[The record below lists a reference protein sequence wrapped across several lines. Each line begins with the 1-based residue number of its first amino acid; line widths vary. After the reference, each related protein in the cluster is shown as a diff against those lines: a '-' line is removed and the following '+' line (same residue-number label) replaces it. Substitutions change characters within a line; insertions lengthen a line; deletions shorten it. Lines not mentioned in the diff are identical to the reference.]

1 MSIQETTP
9 TQTAGAPRADR
20 SPSSDELRAELL
32 RRRLA
37 GRRGPRGGAPRPEG
51 TAPAAGIPRADRS
64 APLPLSAG
72 QQQMWFLSRLAPD
85 SAEYLV
91 PMVLRLRGTLDP
103 AALAVAWQ
111 TVTDRHEILRTRYA
125 LAGVDPVQLVD
136 PPAPVPLPLDDLTGE
151 PAAERETLAAAL
163 VERELTTPFDL
174 AAQWPSRAR
183 LIRIADDEH
192 LFAVVFHHIACDAWS
207 TRVFAGEIGTL
218 YTRHTTGDATPLAP
232 LDVQYADYAAWQ
244 REQLSGPLLERHLA
258 HWRERLTGALPVE
271 VPTDRPRPA
280 VRDTT
285 GADVPVTFPEGLAG
299 KVRELAAAR
308 GTTPFAVLLTAF
320 QVLMARYTGQTDVSV
335 GTVVSGRVRPELQ
348 QLIGY
353 GINTLVMR
361 GSWAD
366 DPGFGELLART
377 RTAVLD
383 AFDHQAVPFA
393 RLVDELQPE
402 RDMSRTPLHQV
413 AFTMHEQRLDALTLP
428 GLTVERYA
436 RQDRVAK
443 YELTLQIEEGADGSL
458 GGALNYATAL
468 FDRATVERMAGH
480 LVNLLDAATADPALP
495 VSRLRLLGDAELAVA
510 TGSLSGHRP
519 GAPVD
524 RCVHQVFEERAAAT
538 PDAIAVT
545 AGSAH
550 LTYRELNERANR
562 IAHQLRAMGAGP
574 EQLVGLCL
582 ERGPELMPALL
593 GILKSGAGYL
603 PLDPANPADRL
614 AYVMADAGARI
625 VIGQERTA
633 PALADARDVEP
644 LFVDRDAHLIAARPA
659 INPEPLAGP
668 DATIYVIYTSGSTGR
683 PKGVVLEHGN
693 VLRLLTTAHEHY
705 DFTADDVWTMFHS
718 YAFDVSVFEMWGA
731 LLHGGRLVVVGQ
743 DVTRSPSDFLD
754 LLVTERVTVLSQTP
768 TAFRSLIAAAGSGDP
783 RIGEL
788 SLRAVVF
795 AGEKLEVP
803 ELRPW
808 LDRVGPEGPALV
820 NMYGITETTVHTTYY
835 LIGEADF
842 EPFAGNRVGH
852 PLSDLSVYLLDASGN
867 PAPIGVPGEIHVG
880 GPGVARGY
888 LGRPELTAERFVP
901 DPFGPPGARLYR
913 SGDAARRLPDGSLE
927 FIGRIDNQ
935 VKIRGYRVELG
946 EIAHALLEHPGVG
959 EAVVQVRAD
968 SGEKQLVGYLVEQAP
983 GSLPEPGDLRTLLRR
998 TLPEYMLP
1006 AAFVALD
1013 RIPLTVNG
1021 KLDHRALPAPDT
1033 TSLRGTG
1040 AYVAPRTPVEERVA
1054 AVWTEVLG
1062 VDRVGV
1068 EDSFFDLGGD
1078 SIRAIALV
1086 GALREA
1092 GYDVSVRDVFD
1103 FRTVAQL
1110 CESITGKPALAAGP
1124 QTVEPFALID
1134 AADRAAVPAGV
1145 TDAYPLSQM
1154 QLGMVVEMLADTS
1167 RNLYHNVST
1176 FKIRDER
1183 PFDPAAFHEAGRIV
1197 TARHEVLRT
1206 SIALTGYSRPMQLVH
1221 AEAEMPL
1228 GRQDLGGLDAAEVDR
1243 ALRAFTAEERTRVFD
1258 LAVPGL
1264 MRFYAHLTGDG
1275 TGWWISVTECHP
1287 ILEGWGHHS
1296 LLMELI
1302 EVYQAVR
1309 DGVEPEPFDAP
1320 SVRFADFIA
1329 GELRAVDSAEDRA
1342 YWQSVVTEH
1351 APLRLPEG
1359 WGDSP
1364 ETPRETVQA
1373 AIVWTDLEQGLR
1385 SLAARAGTSLKSVMV
1400 AAHLAVMSRLTP
1412 EEAFHTG
1419 LVCDARPELLGADRV
1434 LGMYLNTLPFAHDG
1448 SARTW
1453 KELVR
1458 QVFAREVGLW
1468 GHRRY
1473 PMAAIQREWG
1483 GSRRLLDV
1491 YFNYQDFRQVDAGLV
1506 DHEGGID
1513 DSPSEF
1519 PLTVSSRVGH
1529 IIVTCE
1535 SHSVNQANAERLVAM
1550 YRKVL
1555 EAMAAD
1561 PDGDAT
1567 IDLLSEEERGHLL
1580 TGVND
1585 TTVARGPAT
1594 AYDLFAERAERA
1606 PDAVALLWGGREYS
1620 YGWLLGHAE
1629 RYARRLRALGAGPE
1643 SVVGLLLDRTPELV
1657 AAMLGTWR
1665 TGASYVPLDPAFPA
1679 DRIGYVLSDAGAGPV
1694 VTEPALAAVLDGV
1707 HAGPRL
1713 LTGANAN
1720 DAAVDGAPATEPVR
1734 AESGHL
1740 AYTLYTS
1747 GSTGRPKGV
1756 GIAHAALANLL
1767 LAMAEQ
1773 LGSTGAD
1780 TWLSLT
1786 SVSFDISGL
1795 ELFLPLATG
1804 GRLVLA
1810 DSLDTKD
1817 GSALARLVERHGITH
1832 VQATPSGW
1840 NLLLRSGFERSAV
1853 TALTGGEALP
1863 AELAGELRSRVDRL
1877 VNVYGPT
1884 ETTIWSTSWE
1894 VPEDTSRISIGRPIA
1909 NNTVYVLDARLRP
1922 VPAGVPGEL
1931 YIGGDG
1937 LARGYR
1943 NLPARTAE
1951 FFGPDPFSAVPGARM
1966 YRTGDIVRMRADG
1979 TLLYIGRA
1987 DNQVKIRGVRIEPGE
2002 IEAALTT
2009 LPGVAHTAVTVRED
2023 TPGDKRLIA
2032 YVVPA
2037 AGENVQP
2044 GGLRERLAGLL
2055 PEAMLPSGYV
2065 VLDALPLNAAGKID
2079 RKALPAPESDAMTA
2093 GDYTAPR
2100 TPAEERMA
2108 AVWAEVLGADRVGV
2122 LDAFFDLGGD
2132 SLRAVNLVGALR
2144 AAGYDIAVRDVF
2156 ERRTVAGL
2164 TEAAASRPALTDGIT
2179 AVAPFALLGADDRER
2194 VPAGVADAY
2203 PASQLQLGMLVEML
2217 ADTGGSTYHQCVSI
2231 RVTDDKP
2238 FDESALRAAV
2248 ADVTARHDVLRTS
2261 FDLTGFS
2268 QPMQLVHETV
2278 GIPVGVHDL
2287 RGQDEAGREAALT
2300 AFLAAERA
2308 DGFDP
2313 ARAPLL
2319 RVAVHLESDAAWRVT
2334 FSQPHAITQ
2343 GWGQFALV
2351 TELVDRYREIRDGQ
2365 ADASAYQ
2372 APPIRYADFVAGE
2385 LASLSEGV
2393 DSAYWK
2399 GVTHGYAPLRIPA
2412 GWGES
2417 GERRTHVVPV
2427 DLTDLEEPLRAFA
2440 SRSRVSVKS
2449 VLLAAHLKV
2458 MSQLTE
2464 EEAFHTGLVV
2474 DARPEVLGSDRVLG
2488 MYLNTL
2494 PFAYDRS
2501 ARTWDE
2507 LVQRV
2512 FAREVGLWGHRR
2524 YPMAAIQR
2532 EAPGAQRQIDV
2543 LFNYHDLRL
2552 FDSDRIDAG
2561 SSVGETTT
2569 EFGLTVATGGR
2580 GLNLTADSRFLSRAN
2595 GERLARMY
2603 RAVLAAMAASPDG
2616 DPRLT
2621 YLGEAEEERLRSF
2634 TETGREPAWVAV
2646 EEELDRYAAQDPG
2659 RTALTADDV
2668 ELSYAEVVAESNRLA
2683 HHLRT
2688 LGVGPDTVVA
2698 IHARRSPATVL
2709 AALAVLKAGGAWL
2722 PLDPALPAER
2732 LAYMAQDAN
2741 AAVLLTEP
2749 ALDGLDMTAVR
2760 LNRPATWAH
2769 HPATTPAPVADPD
2782 HLAYVIYTSGSTGK
2796 PKGVQVTRRGMANH
2810 LLAKVEDLQLT
2821 GADSV
2826 VQNASMSFD
2835 ISVWQMLVAFVVG
2848 GRVRVVDETAAV
2860 DPAALFGRTADER
2873 ITILEVVPSLLR
2885 AALDAWDAGLIA
2897 LALPDLRRMVVTGEA
2912 LPPDLCRRWFARFPD
2927 IPMVNAYGPTEC
2939 SDDITHAVVRAGD
2952 PVGEA
2957 RVTIGRPVRN
2967 TRLYILDA
2975 AMAPV
2980 PVGVPGEL
2988 YAGGTGVSR
2997 GYGGR
3002 QALTAERFLPDPFGP
3017 AGSRLYRTGD
3027 VAAWNEDGSVEFLGR
3042 VDHQVKVRGVRIE
3055 LGEIEAALTALDT
3068 VADAAV
3074 AVLPGPLGHD
3084 QLIGYV
3090 VTADGTAPDPATL
3103 RESLAQVLPEAM
3115 IPAGYVTL
3123 PALPLT
3129 PNGKV
3134 DRKALPEP
3142 AEWSAGGDRP
3152 YTEPATDTERRIAAI
3167 WSQTLGIARIGRE
3180 DGFFRLGGDSILVIR
3195 VIAAGRRAGLE
3206 ISLFLL
3212 YQHDTLAA
3220 LAAAVDAAAVTAAAE
3235 AARAETLSRPAP
3247 EQVGGGRKFDPEAVR
3262 EALAASGVP
3271 GASLAVI
3278 EGGELVALES
3288 IGTLAADS
3296 DEPVTPD
3303 TLFQTGS
3310 WGKHVT
3316 AFTVLRL
3323 VDQGVLDLDAD
3334 ADTYLRDWRLPAGER
3349 PVTVRHLLSHLGGLA
3364 ETPRHGVRRGQPVPQ
3379 LADLLRA
3386 GVRRERP
3393 AGERFHKSNAH
3404 YSVLE
3409 RLLTDVTGESFE
3421 ALTRRL
3427 VFDPLGM
3434 TGSSFDQS
3442 FPEHAGRPV
3451 ALGHDEH
3458 GRTLEGGWL
3467 IQPELAA
3474 AGLWSTAADM
3484 ARFELE
3490 LRRSYLGRP
3499 LALLSKESAREL
3511 LTPHSDSFYGL
3522 GAIVDAGGAE
3532 VEYGHGGSPGGYQ
3545 AVSMNRLHHG
3555 SGAVVLTNGEFSE
3568 LVLKAVGIDR

>member
-1 MSIQETTP
+1 MTIQETTP
-9 TQTAGAPRADR
+9 AQQAGAPRADR
-20 SPSSDELRAELL
+20 PASPEELRAELL
-32 RRRLA
+32 RSRLA
-37 GRRGPRGGAPRPEG
+37 GRRGPRGGPAGPP
-51 TAPAAGIPRADRS
+51 APAPTSIPRADRA
-64 APLPLSAG
+64 APLLLSAG
-72 QQQMWFLSRLAPD
+72 QQQMWFLNRLEPD

-91 PMVLRLRGTLDP
+91 PMVLRLRGALDT
-103 AALAVAWQ
+103 AALAAAWQ
-111 TVTDRHEILRTRYA
+111 AVTDRHEILRTRYG
-125 LAGVDPVQLVD
+125 LSGVEPVQLVD
-136 PPAPVPLPLDDLTGE
+136 APAPVALPLEDLSGE
-151 PAAERETLAAAL
+151 PRDGREALAAEL
-163 VERELTTPFDL
+163 VERELATPFDL
-174 AAQWPSRAR
+174 AAQWPARAG
-183 LIRIADDEH
+183 LIRLAEDEH
-192 LFAVVFHHIACDAWS
+192 ILAVTFHHIACDAWS
-207 TRVFAGEIGTL
+207 TRIFAGELSTL
-218 YTRHTTGDATPLAP
+218 YTRRAAGDTTPLPP
-232 LDVQYADYAAWQ
+232 LEIQYADYAAWQ
-244 REQLSGPLLERHLA
+244 RRQLPGPLLERHLA
-258 HWRERLTGALPVE
+258 HWRERLAGALPVE
-271 VPTDRPRPA
+271 LPTDRPRPV
-280 VRDTT
+280 VRDTA
-285 GADVPVTFPEGLAG
+285 GADVPVTFPDGLAG
-299 KVRELAAAR
+299 RIRALAVAH

-320 QVLMARYTGQTDVSV
+320 QVLVARYTGQNDVSV

-366 DPGFGELLART
+366 DPGFGELLTRT
-377 RTAVLD
+377 RTAMLD
-383 AFDHQAVPFA
+383 AFDHQEVPFA

-413 AFTMHEQRLDALTLP
+413 AFTLHEQRLDAFALP
-428 GLTVERYA
+428 GLTVEQYA
-436 RQDRVAK
+436 RRDRVAK
-443 YELTLQIEEGADGSL
+443 YELTLQIEEGPDGSL
-458 GGALNYATAL
+458 GGALNHATAL
-468 FDRATVERMAGH
+468 FDRATAERMAGH
-480 LVNLLDAATADPALP
+480 LTRLLEAATADPALP
-495 VSRLRLLGDAELAVA
+495 VSRLRILGDAELAVA
-510 TGSLSGHRP
+510 TGSLSGSRA

-524 RCVHQVFEERAAAT
+524 RCVHQAFEEQAAAT
-538 PDAIAVT
+538 PDAVAVT
-545 AGSAH
+545 SGTSH

-562 IAHQLRAMGAGP
+562 VAHQLRAMGAGP

-582 ERGPELMPALL
+582 ERDAELLPALL

-614 AYVMADAGARI
+614 AYVTADAGARI
-625 VIGQERTA
+625 VVGSERTA
-633 PALADARDVEP
+633 PALADAHGVET
-644 LFVDRDAHLIAARPA
+644 LLVDRDASLVAARPA
-659 INPEPLAGP
+659 TNPEPLAGP
-668 DATIYVIYTSGSTGR
+668 GSTVYVIYTSGSTGR

-705 DFTADDVWTMFHS
+705 GFTAEDVWTMFHS

-731 LLHGGRLVVVGQ
+731 LLYGGRLVVVGQ
-743 DVTRSPSDFLD
+743 DVTRAPSDFLD
-754 LLVTERVTVLSQTP
+754 LLVAERATVLSQTP

-783 RIGEL
+783 RIDRL

-795 AGEKLEVP
+795 AGEKLEVS

-808 LDRVGPEGPALV
+808 LDRVGPDGPALV
-820 NMYGITETTVHTTYY
+820 NMYGITETTVHTTYHR
-835 LIGEADF
+835 IEEADC
-842 EPFAGNRVGH
+842 EPLAGNRVGH
-852 PLSDLSVYLLDASGN
+852 PLSDLSVYLLDGSGN

-927 FIGRIDNQ
+927 FIGRIDDQ

-959 EAVVQVRAD
+959 EAVVRVRTD

-983 GSLPEPGDLRTLLRR
+983 GSLPDPGELRTLLRR

-1006 AAFVALD
+1006 AAFVPLD

-1033 TSLRGTG
+1033 TTLRGAR
-1040 AYVAPRTPVEERVA
+1040 AYTAPRTPVEERVA

-1086 GALREA
+1086 GALRAA

-1103 FRTVAQL
+1103 FRTVARL
-1110 CESITGKPALAAGP
+1110 CESITGRPALAPGTE
-1124 QTVEPFALID
+1124 TVEPFALID
-1134 AADRAAVPAGV
+1134 AADRAAVPAGIV
-1145 TDAYPLSQM
+1145 DAYPLSQM

-1176 FKIRDER
+1176 FRIRDEW
-1183 PFDPAAFHEAGRIV
+1183 PFDPEAFAEAGRIV

-1228 GRQDLGGLDAAEVDR
+1228 GRQDLRGLDAAAVDG
-1243 ALRAFTAEERTRVFD
+1243 ALRAFTAEERGRVFD
-1258 LAVPGL
+1258 LAVPSL
-1264 MRFYAHLTGDG
+1264 MRFHAHLTDDD

-1302 EVYQAVR
+1302 EVYRAVR
-1309 DGVEPEPFDAP
+1309 DGLEPEAFDAP
-1320 SVRFADFIA
+1320 AVRFADFVA

-1342 YWQSVVTEH
+1342 YWQEVVTEH
-1351 APLRLPEG
+1351 APLRLPQG

-1364 ETPRETVQA
+1364 GTPRETVQA
-1373 AIVWTDLEQGLR
+1373 GIVWTDLEEGLR
-1385 SLAARAGTSLKSVMV
+1385 ALAARAKTSLKSVMV
-1400 AAHLAVMSRLTP
+1400 AAHLAVMGRLTE

-1434 LGMYLNTLPFAHDG
+1434 LGMYLNTLPFAHDR

-1453 KELVR
+1453 DELVR

-1468 GHRRY
+1468 DHRRY

-1491 YFNYQDFRQVDAGLV
+1491 YFNYQDFRQVDSGLV

-1529 IIVTCE
+1529 IIVTCD
-1535 SHSVNQANAERLVAM
+1535 SHTVNRANAERLVGM
-1550 YRKVL
+1550 YRRVL

-1567 IDLLSEEERGHLL
+1567 VDLLSDEERRLLL
-1580 TGVND
+1580 TGDYD
-1585 TTVARGPAT
+1585 TAVPRGPAT
-1594 AYDLFAERAERA
+1594 AYDLFAERAAAA

-1620 YGWLLGHAE
+1620 YGWLLERSE
-1629 RYARRLRALGAGPE
+1629 RYGRRLHALGTGPE

-1679 DRIGYVLSDAGAGPV
+1679 DRIGYVLADAGAGPV
-1694 VTEPALAAVLDGV
+1694 VTEPAFAAVLDGV
-1707 HAGPRL
+1707 HDGPRL
-1713 LTGANAN
+1713 VHDLPG
-1720 DAAVDGAPATEPVR
+1720 DEHPAATPPVR
-1734 AESGHL
+1734 AEASHL

-1767 LAMAEQ
+1767 LAMAER

-1795 ELFLPLATG
+1795 ELFLPLVTG

-1817 GSALARLVERHGITH
+1817 GAALTRLVERHGISH
-1832 VQATPSGW
+1832 AQATPSGW
-1840 NLLLRSGFERSAV
+1840 NLLLRSGFERSAI

-1863 AELAGELRSRVDRL
+1863 AELAGELRARVGRL

-1884 ETTIWSTSWE
+1884 ETTIWSTSWD
-1894 VPEDTSRISIGRPIA
+1894 VPGDADRISIGRPIA

-1922 VPAGVPGEL
+1922 VPAGVAGQL

-1951 FFGPDPFSAVPGARM
+1951 FFGPDPFSDVPGARM
-1966 YRTGDIVRMRADG
+1966 YRTGDVVRTRPDG

-1987 DNQVKIRGVRIEPGE
+1987 DDQVKIRGVRIEPGE
-2002 IEAALTT
+2002 IEAALMT
-2009 LPGVAHTAVTVRED
+2009 LPGVAHTAVAVRED
-2023 TPGDKRLIA
+2023 TPGDKRLVA

-2037 AGENVQP
+2037 GPEAPEP
-2044 GGLRERLAGLL
+2044 GALRRRLATLL
-2055 PEAMLPSGYV
+2055 PEAMLPSAFV
-2065 VLDALPLNAAGKID
+2065 TLEALPLNTAGKID
-2079 RKALPAPESDAMTA
+2079 RKALPAPEGDALA
-2093 GDYTAPR
+2093 ADDYLAPR

-2108 AVWAEVLGADRVGV
+2108 ALWAEVLGADRVGV
-2122 LDAFFDLGGD
+2122 QDSFFGLGGD

-2144 AAGYDIAVRDVF
+2144 AAGYDLAVRDVF
-2156 ERRTVAGL
+2156 EQRTVAGL
-2164 TEAAASRPALTDGIT
+2164 AEAAAGRPVLTGGIT
-2179 AVAPFALLGADDRER
+2179 AVAPFALIEPDDRQL

-2217 ADTGGSTYHQCVSI
+2217 ADTDGATYHQCVSI
-2231 RVTDDKP
+2231 RVNDDKP
-2238 FDESALRAAV
+2238 FREDALRQAV

-2268 QPMQLVHETV
+2268 QPMQLVHESV
-2278 GIPVGVHDL
+2278 DIPVRVHDL
-2287 RGQDEAGREAALT
+2287 RGRDEAARSAALD

-2343 GWGQFALV
+2343 GWGQFSLV
-2351 TELVDRYREIRDGQ
+2351 TELVDRYREIRDGRGHNTGH
-2365 ADASAYQ
+2365 Q

-2385 LASLSEGV
+2385 LESLSQGV
-2393 DSAYWK
+2393 DSAFWK

-2412 GWGES
+2412 GWGEP
-2417 GERRTHVVPV
+2417 GDRRTHVVPV
-2427 DLTDLEEPLRAFA
+2427 DLADLEEPLRAFA
-2440 SRSRVSVKS
+2440 SRGRVSLKS

-2464 EEAFHTGLVV
+2464 EEAFHTGLVC

-2494 PFAYDRS
+2494 PFAHDRS

-2507 LVQRV
+2507 LVRQV

-2543 LFNYHDLRL
+2543 LFNYHDLRI
-2552 FDSDRIDAG
+2552 FGSDRIDAG
-2561 SSVGETTT
+2561 SSVGQTTT
-2569 EFGLTVATGGR
+2569 EFALTVATGGQ
-2580 GLNLTADSRFLSRAN
+2580 GLHLTAESQVLSRAN

-2603 RAVLAAMAASPDG
+2603 RAVLASMASSPTG

-2621 YLGEAEEERLRSF
+2621 YLGELEEERLRSF
-2634 TETGREPAWVAV
+2634 TETGREPSWVAV
-2646 EEELDRYAAQDPG
+2646 EEELDRYAAEAPG
-2659 RTALTADDV
+2659 RTALTADGV
-2668 ELSYAEVVAESNRLA
+2668 ELSYAEVAAESNRLA
-2683 HHLRT
+2683 HHLRA

-2698 IHARRSPATVL
+2698 LHAHRSPATVL
-2709 AALAVLKAGGAWL
+2709 AVLAVLKAGGAWL

-2732 LAYMAQDAN
+2732 LAYMARDAH
-2741 AAVLLTEP
+2741 AAVLLSDP
-2749 ALDGLDMTAVR
+2749 ALSDPALHGLDLTAVP
-2760 LNRPATWAH
+2760 LDRPETWAH
-2769 HPATTPAPVADPD
+2769 HPATAPAPVADPD
-2782 HLAYVIYTSGSTGK
+2782 HLAYVIYTSGSTGR

-2810 LLAKVEDLQLT
+2810 LLAKVEDLELT

-2835 ISVWQMLVAFVVG
+2835 ISVWQILVAFVVG

-2873 ITILEVVPSLLR
+2873 ITVLEVVPSLLR
-2885 AALDAWDAGLIA
+2885 AALDAWDAGPTTPG
-2897 LALPDLRRMVVTGEA
+2897 LPGLPGLRWMVVTGEA
-2912 LPPDLCRRWFARFPD
+2912 LPPDLCRRWFARFPE

-2952 PVGEA
+2952 PVGGA

-2967 TRLYILDA
+2967 TRLYVLDQ

-3002 QALTAERFLPDPFGP
+3002 PALTAERFLPDPFGP
-3017 AGSRLYRTGD
+3017 DGSRLYRTGD
-3027 VAAWNEDGSVEFLGR
+3027 VAAWNEDGSIEFLGR

-3055 LGEIEAALTALDT
+3055 LGEIEAALTALES
-3068 VADAAV
+3068 VVDAAV
-3074 AVLPGPLGHD
+3074 AVRRGPLGHE

-3090 VTADGTAPDPATL
+3090 VTADGAAPDPATL
-3103 RESLAQVLPEAM
+3103 RERLARTLPEAM

-3123 PALPLT
+3123 PVLPLT

-3142 AEWSAGGDRP
+3142 AEWSAAGDRP
-3152 YTEPATDTERRIAAI
+3152 CTEPATDTERRIAAI

-3195 VIAAGRRAGLE
+3195 VIAAGRRAGLD

-3212 YQHDTLAA
+3212 YKHDTLAA
-3220 LAAAVDAAAVTAAAE
+3220 LAAALDAAAVTAAA
-3235 AARAETLSRPAP
+3235 ARTPLRPAAEP
-3247 EQVGGGRKFDPEAVR
+3247 AFDPRTVR
-3262 EALAASGVP
+3262 EALAADGVP

-3278 EGGELVALES
+3278 EGGELVALEG
-3288 IGTLAADS
+3288 IGTLGADS

-3303 TLFQTGS
+3303 TLFQAGS

-3316 AFTVLRL
+3316 AVAVLRL

-3334 ADTYLRDWRLPAGER
+3334 ADTYLRTWRLPDTER

-3364 ETPRHGVRRGQPVPQ
+3364 ETPRRAVPKGRPVPA
-3379 LADLLRA
+3379 LVELLREGA
-3386 GVRRERP
+3386 VPERP
-3393 AGERFHKSNAH
+3393 AGQEFHKSNAH

-3409 RLLTDVTGESFE
+3409 QLLTDVTGEPFE
-3421 ALTRRL
+3421 ALMRRL
-3427 VFDPLGM
+3427 VLDPLGM

-3442 FPEHAGRPV
+3442 FPDRSGRPV
-3451 ALGHDEH
+3451 ALGHDEE

-3467 IQPELAA
+3467 IHPELAA

-3499 LALLSKESAREL
+3499 LALLSRESARRM
-3511 LTPHSDSFYGL
+3511 LTPHSDGFYGL
-3522 GAIVDAGGAE
+3522 GTIVDAGGAE

-3545 AVSMNRLHHG
+3545 AISMNRLHHG
-3555 SGAVVLTNGEFSE
+3555 SGVVVLTNGEFSE
-3568 LVLKAVGIDR
+3568 RVLKAVGVDR

>member
-9 TQTAGAPRADR
+9 VQQAGARR
-20 SPSSDELRAELL
+20 SAPAASPEELRAELL
-32 RRRLA
+32 RSRLA
-37 GRRGPRGGAPRPEG
+37 GRRGPRGGAGP
-51 TAPAAGIPRADRS
+51 TAPAPSGIPRADRD
-64 APLPLSAG
+64 APLPLSSG
-72 QQQMWFLSRLAPD
+72 QQQMWFLSRLEPD

-91 PMVLRLRGTLDP
+91 PLVLRLRGALDTG
-103 AALAVAWQ
+103 ALAAAWQ
-111 TVTDRHEILRTRYA
+111 TVTDRHEILRTRYG
-125 LAGVDPVQLVD
+125 LSGTLPVQFVD
-136 PPAPVPLPLDDLTGE
+136 APAPVALPLDDLGGE
-151 PAAERETLAAAL
+151 RPDEREALAAAL
-163 VERELTTPFDL
+163 VERELGTPFDL
-174 AAQWPSRAR
+174 AAQWPARAR
-183 LIRIADDEH
+183 LIRLAADEH
-192 LFAVVFHHIACDAWS
+192 VLVVAFHHIACDAWS
-207 TRVFAGEIGTL
+207 TRVFADELSTL
-218 YTRHTTGDATPLAP
+218 YTRRTTGDSTPLAP
-232 LDVQYADYAAWQ
+232 LEVQYADYAAWQ
-244 REQLSGPLLERHLA
+244 RERLTGPALERQLA

-271 VPTDRPRPA
+271 LPTDRPRPA
-280 VRDTT
+280 VRDTA
-285 GADVPVTFPEGLAG
+285 GADVPVAFPEGLARR
-299 KVRELAAAR
+299 VRELAAAHA
-308 GTTPFAVLLTAF
+308 TTPFAVLLTAF
-320 QVLMARYTGQTDVSV
+320 QVLVSRYTGQSDVSV
-335 GTVVSGRVRPELQ
+335 GTVVSGRGRPELQ
-348 QLIGY
+348 NLIGY

-377 RTAVLD
+377 RADVLD
-383 AFDHQAVPFA
+383 AFDHQEVPFA

-413 AFTMHEQRLDALTLP
+413 AFTMHERRLDAFALP
-428 GLTVERYA
+428 GLTVEQYA
-436 RQDRVAK
+436 RRDRVAK
-443 YELTLQIEEGADGSL
+443 YELTLQIEEGPDGSL

-468 FDRATVERMAGH
+468 FDRATAERMAGH
-480 LVNLLDAATADPALP
+480 LLRLLTEATADPSLP

-510 TGSLSGHRP
+510 TGSLSGFRP
-519 GAPVD
+519 GPPVD

-545 AGSAH
+545 AGAAH

-562 IAHQLRAMGAGP
+562 VAHQLRAMGAGP
-574 EQLVGLCL
+574 EHLVGLCL

-625 VIGQERTA
+625 VVASEATA
-633 PALADARDVEP
+633 PALADARDVET
-644 LFVDRDAHLIAARPA
+644 LFLDRDSALIGARAAT
-659 INPEPLAGP
+659 NPEPTGGP
-668 DATIYVIYTSGSTGR
+668 GSTIYVIYTSGSTGR

-693 VLRLLTTAHEHY
+693 VLRLLSTAHEHY
-705 DFTADDVWTMFHS
+705 GFGAGDVWTMFHS

-754 LLVTERVTVLSQTP
+754 LLVSERATVLSQTP
-768 TAFRSLIAAAGSGDP
+768 TAFRSLVAAAGSGDP
-783 RIGEL
+783 RIDEL

-808 LDRVGPEGPALV
+808 LERVGPDGPALV
-820 NMYGITETTVHTTYY
+820 NMYGITETTVHTTYHR
-835 LIGEADF
+835 IEEADF
-842 EPFAGNRVGH
+842 EPLAGNRVGH
-852 PLSDLSVYLLDASGN
+852 PLSDLPVYLLDASGN
-867 PAPIGVPGEIHVG
+867 PAPLGVPGEIHVG

-959 EAVVQVRAD
+959 EAVVQVRTD
-968 SGEKQLVGYLVEQAP
+968 SGEKQLVGYLVAREP
-983 GSLPEPGDLRTLLRR
+983 GGLPEPGELRTLLRR

-1006 AAFVALD
+1006 SAFVSLE

-1033 TSLRGTG
+1033 TTLRGAG
-1040 AYVAPRTPVEERVA
+1040 AFTAPRTPVEERVA

-1068 EDSFFDLGGD
+1068 LDSFFDLGGD

-1086 GALREA
+1086 GALRAA
-1092 GYDVSVRDVFD
+1092 GYDASVRDVFD

-1110 CESITGKPALAAGP
+1110 CESITGRPALAPGTE
-1124 QTVEPFALID
+1124 TVEPFALID

-1154 QLGMVVEMLADTS
+1154 QLGMIVEMLADTS

-1176 FKIRDER
+1176 FRIRDDR
-1183 PFDPAAFHEAGRIV
+1183 PFDGRAFAEAGRIV

-1206 SIALTGYSRPMQLVH
+1206 SIALSGFSRPMQLVH
-1221 AEAEMPL
+1221 AQAEMPL
-1228 GRQDLGGLDAAEVDR
+1228 GSQDLSALDPAAVDA
-1243 ALRAFTAEERTRVFD
+1243 ALRAFTVAERGRVFD
-1258 LAVPGL
+1258 LAVPSL
-1264 MRFYAHLTGDG
+1264 MRFHAHLTGGAD
-1275 TGWWISVTECHP
+1275 GWWISVTECHP

-1302 EVYQAVR
+1302 EVYRAVR
-1309 DGVEPEPFDAP
+1309 DGREPEPFDAP
-1320 SVRFADFIA
+1320 AVRFADFVA
-1329 GELRAVDSAEDRA
+1329 GELRAVDSPEDRG
-1342 YWQSVVTEH
+1342 YWRSVVTEH
-1351 APLRLPEG
+1351 APLRLPQG
-1359 WGDSP
+1359 WGDHP
-1364 ETPRETVQA
+1364 ELPRETVQA
-1373 AIVWTDLEQGLR
+1373 GIVWTDLEEGLR
-1385 SLAARAGTSLKSVMV
+1385 ALAARAKTSLKSVMV
-1400 AAHLAVMSRLTP
+1400 AAHLAVMSRLTD
-1412 EEAFHTG
+1412 EAAFHTG

-1434 LGMYLNTLPFAHDG
+1434 LGMYLNTLPFAHDR

-1453 KELVR
+1453 DELVR

-1468 GHRRY
+1468 DHRRY

-1491 YFNYQDFRQVDAGLV
+1491 YFNYQDFRQVDSGLV

-1529 IIVTCE
+1529 IIVTCD
-1535 SHSVNQANAERLVAM
+1535 SHTVNRQNAERLVAM
-1550 YRKVL
+1550 YRRVL

-1567 IDLLSEEERGHLL
+1567 VDLLPEEERRRLL
-1580 TGVND
+1580 TEVND
-1585 TTVARGPAT
+1585 TRVPREAAT
-1594 AYDLFAERAERA
+1594 AYDLFARRAVA
-1606 PDAVALLWGGREYS
+1606 DPDAVALLWDGGEVS
-1620 YGWLLGHAE
+1620 YGELLARSE
-1629 RYARRLRALGAGPE
+1629 RYARRLHALGAGPE

-1657 AAMLGTWR
+1657 AAMLGAWR

-1679 DRIGYVLSDAGAGPV
+1679 DRIAYVLADAGAGPV
-1694 VTEPALAAVLDGV
+1694 VTRSTYAQVLDGR
-1707 HAGPRL
+1707 HDGPRL
-1713 LTGANAN
+1713 VHDLPWEEPAPT
-1720 DAAVDGAPATEPVR
+1720 AAPVR
-1734 AESGHL
+1734 AEAGHL

-1767 LAMAEQ
+1767 SAMAEQ
-1773 LGSTGAD
+1773 LGSGSAD

-1795 ELFLPLATG
+1795 ELFLPLVTG

-1810 DSLDTKD
+1810 DSLETKD
-1817 GSALARLVERHGITH
+1817 GAALGRLVERYGITH

-1840 NLLLRSGFERSAV
+1840 NLLLRSGFERAAV

-1863 AELAGELRSRVDRL
+1863 VELAAELRSRVDRL

-1894 VPEDTSRISIGRPIA
+1894 VPEGAARISIGRPIA
-1909 NNTVYVLDARLRP
+1909 NNTVYVLDSLLRP
-1922 VPAGVPGEL
+1922 VPAGVAGEL
-1931 YIGGDG
+1931 YIGGSG

-1943 NLPARTAE
+1943 NLPARTASS
-1951 FFGPDPFSAVPGARM
+1951 FVPDPFSTDPGARM
-1966 YRTGDIVRMRADG
+1966 YRTGDVVRMPADG
-1979 TLLYIGRA
+1979 ALLYVGRA
-1987 DNQVKIRGVRIEPGE
+1987 DDQVKIRGVRIEPGE
-2002 IEAALTT
+2002 IEAALMK

-2023 TPGDKRLIA
+2023 TPGDKRLVA
-2032 YVVPA
+2032 YVVTTDAQAPDPGELRRLLA
-2037 AGENVQP
+2037 A
-2044 GGLRERLAGLL
+2044 LL
-2055 PEAMLPSGYV
+2055 PEPMLPSAFVG
-2065 VLDALPLNAAGKID
+2065 LEALPLNAAGKID
-2079 RKALPAPESDAMTA
+2079 RKALPAPEGEALAT
-2093 GDYTAPR
+2093 GDYLAPR
-2100 TPAEERMA
+2100 TPGEERMA
-2108 AVWAEVLGADRVGV
+2108 ALWAEVLGADRVGV
-2122 LDAFFDLGGD
+2122 LDSFFDLGGD

-2144 AAGYDIAVRDVF
+2144 EAGYDIAVRDVF
-2156 ERRTVAGL
+2156 EQRTVAGL
-2164 TEAAASRPALTDGIT
+2164 AEAAAGRPALTGRID
-2179 AVAPFALLGADDRER
+2179 AVAPFALISDGDRAL
-2194 VPAGVADAY
+2194 VPAGVVDAY

-2231 RVTDDKP
+2231 RVNDDLP
-2238 FDESALRAAV
+2238 FDGAALRAAV

-2268 QPMQLVHETV
+2268 QPMQLVHEGV
-2278 GIPVGVHDL
+2278 AVPVRVHDL
-2287 RGQDEAGREAALT
+2287 RGRDAAAQEAALG

-2308 DGFDP
+2308 DAFDP
-2313 ARAPLL
+2313 SRAPLL
-2319 RVAVHLESDAAWRVT
+2319 RVAAHPESDTAWRIT

-2351 TELVDRYREIRDGQ
+2351 TELVERYREIRDGH
-2365 ADASAYQ
+2365 ADAVSHQ
-2372 APPIRYADFVAGE
+2372 APPTRYADFVAGE
-2385 LASLSEGV
+2385 LESLAQGV

-2399 GVTHGYAPLRIPA
+2399 GVTSGWAPLRLPA
-2412 GWGES
+2412 GWGEE
-2417 GERRTHVVPV
+2417 GARRTHVVPV
-2427 DLTDLEEPLRAFA
+2427 DLTDLEQPLRAFA
-2440 SRSRVSVKS
+2440 SRARVSLKS

-2464 EEAFHTGLVV
+2464 EESFHTGLVV

-2494 PFAYDRS
+2494 PFAHDRS
-2501 ARTWDE
+2501 ARTWGE
-2507 LVQRV
+2507 LVRDV
-2512 FAREVGLWGHRR
+2512 FAREVDLWAHRR

-2532 EAPGAQRQIDV
+2532 EAPGSQRQIDV
-2543 LFNYHDLRL
+2543 LFNYHDLRS
-2552 FDSDRIDAG
+2552 FNSDRIDAG

-2569 EFGLTVATGGR
+2569 EFALSVATGGR
-2580 GLNLTADSRFLSRAN
+2580 GLNLTADSRVLGRAD

-2603 RAVLAAMAASPDG
+2603 RAVLASMAASPDA
-2616 DPRLT
+2616 DARRT
-2621 YLGEAEEERLRSF
+2621 YLGEAEEELLRSF
-2634 TETGREPAWVAV
+2634 TETDREPAWVAV
-2646 EEELDRYAAQDPG
+2646 EEELDRFAAEDPR
-2659 RTALTADDV
+2659 RTALVADGV
-2668 ELSYAEVVAESNRLA
+2668 ELSYAEVAAESNRLA
-2683 HHLRT
+2683 HHLRA

-2698 IHARRSPATVL
+2698 VHARRSPATVL
-2709 AALAVLKAGGAWL
+2709 AVLAVLKAGGAWL
-2722 PLDPALPAER
+2722 PLDPTLPAER
-2732 LAYMAQDAN
+2732 LAYMAADADVRVVLGE
-2741 AAVLLTEP
+2741 AVEGFGDAGDGPRLAVV
-2749 ALDGLDMTAVR
+2749 ALDRPQAWAHL
-2760 LNRPATWAH
+2760 PAT
-2769 HPATTPAPVADPD
+2769 APTALADPD
-2782 HLAYVIYTSGSTGK
+2782 HLAYVIYTSGSTGR
-2796 PKGVQVTRRGMANH
+2796 PKGVEVTRRGMANH
-2810 LLAKVEDLQLT
+2810 LLAKVEDLELT
-2821 GADSV
+2821 GADSI

-2835 ISVWQMLVAFVVG
+2835 ISVWQMLVAFAVG
-2848 GRVRVVDETAAV
+2848 GRVRVVEEAAV
-2860 DPAALFGRTADER
+2860 ADPAALFGRTADER
-2873 ITILEVVPSLLR
+2873 ITVLEVVPSLLR
-2885 AALDAWDAGLIA
+2885 SALDAWDAGLIGFDLPA
-2897 LALPDLRRMVVTGEA
+2897 LRWMVVTGEA

-2927 IPMVNAYGPTEC
+2927 VPMVNAYGPTEC
-2939 SDDITHAVVRAGD
+2939 SDDITHALVRAGD

-2967 TRLYILDA
+2967 TRLYVLDS

-2980 PVGVPGEL
+2980 PLGVPGEL

-3002 QALTAERFLPDPFGP
+3002 PALTAERFVPDPFGP

-3027 VAAWNEDGSVEFLGR
+3027 VAAWNADGTVEFLGR

-3055 LGEIEAALTALDT
+3055 LGEIEAALTALAEI
-3068 VADAAV
+3068 ADAAV
-3074 AVLPGPLGHD
+3074 AVRRGPLGHE

-3090 VTADGTAPDPATL
+3090 VTVDGAAPDAAAL
-3103 RESLAQVLPEAM
+3103 RERLAGTLPEAM
-3115 IPAGYVTL
+3115 VPAGYVAL

-3142 AEWSAGGDRP
+3142 AQWSAGDRA
-3152 YTEPATDTERRIAAI
+3152 YTEPATATERRIAAI
-3167 WSQTLGIARIGRE
+3167 WSQTLGIGRIGRE

-3195 VIAAGRRAGLE
+3195 VIAAGRRAGLD

-3220 LAAAVDAAAVTAAAE
+3220 LAAAVDAAAVTAAAT
-3235 AARAETLSRPAP
+3235 AALTAVPAAPRTGGDPAAERA
-3247 EQVGGGRKFDPEAVR
+3247 FDPQAVR

-3278 EGGELVALES
+3278 EGGELVALEG
-3288 IGTLAADS
+3288 IGTLSADS

-3303 TLFQTGS
+3303 TLFQVGS

-3316 AFTVLRL
+3316 AVAVLRL
-3323 VDQGVLDLDAD
+3323 VDLGVLELDAD
-3334 ADTYLRDWRLPAGER
+3334 ADAYLRTWRLPAAER

-3364 ETPRHGVRRGQPVPQ
+3364 ETPRRGVPRGRSVPP
-3379 LADLLRA
+3379 LVDLLRLGA
-3386 GVRRERP
+3386 VAERP
-3393 AGERFHKSNAH
+3393 AGSEFHKSNAH

-3409 RLLTDVTGESFE
+3409 QLLVDVTGEPFE
-3421 ALTRRL
+3421 ALARRL
-3427 VFDPLGM
+3427 VLDPLGM
-3434 TGSSFDQS
+3434 TGSSFDQD
-3442 FPEHAGRPV
+3442 FPERSGRPV
-3451 ALGHDEH
+3451 ALGHDEE
-3458 GRTLEGGWL
+3458 GRPLPGGWL
-3467 IQPELAA
+3467 IHPELAA

-3490 LRRSYLGRP
+3490 VRRGYLGRP
-3499 LALLSKESAREL
+3499 LALLSRESARQL

-3522 GAIVDAGGAE
+3522 GTIVDAGGTE

-3545 AVSMNRLHHG
+3545 AVSMNRLHQG
-3555 SGAVVLTNGEFSE
+3555 GGVVVLTNGEFNE
-3568 LVLKAVGIDR
+3568 RILKAVGVDR